1 MLVKRYI
8 VSHGDVLNV
17 EGQHDEIGI
26 LGIILFHQDL
36 LKGESAVYDVLAT

>member
-1 MLVKRYI
+1 MQVKRYI

-17 EGQHDEIGI
+17 EGQHDEIGV

-36 LKGESAVYDVLAT
+36 LEGESAVYDVLAT